1 MDNCYRG
8 RSLLDRFL
16 LLQLGRLLSTQV
28 GRNTRPENLKYGL
41 GILHITIE
49 PGTVRN
55 STFKQVGCG
64 ALALR
69 FGVVWSVG
77 FLVLRLWGF
86 NEGSNRPQVQKLANA
101 RSGWIFGLTVGLFVG
116 FWLWNMRP
124 GPRDMTIRVV
134 HVFSEA
140 GDNNC
145 CCI

>member
-1 MDNCYRG
+1 M
-8 RSLLDRFL
+8 L
-16 LLQLGRLLSTQV
+16 
-28 GRNTRPENLKYGL
+28 
-41 GILHITIE
+41 
-49 PGTVRN
+49 
-55 STFKQVGCG
+55 
-64 ALALR
+64 LALR

-86 NEGSNRPQVQKLANA
+86 NEGSNRPQVRNVALG

-124 GPRDMTIRVV
+124 GPRDMTILVV